1 MATRDALARA
11 RERDLDL
18 VEVAPNSSPP
28 VCRLLD
34 YGKFRYLQTTKEREM
49 RRSSKAISM
58 RQVRFR
64 TRIGRHDAE
73 AKERLTKRL
82 LQSGSKVKVS
92 VLFRGREIVHPELA
106 LNLLREV
113 AENLKDDAKLEQAP
127 AMEGRMMSI
136 ILVPAKSS
144 GNKNKEER
152 NSEPNEDLGSD
163 ISENAETEDA

>member
-1 MATRDALARA
+1 MATRDALAMA

-64 TRIGRHDAE
+64 PRIGRHDAE

-163 ISENAETEDA
+163 ISENAQTEDA